1 MVIHVYDTYVTAGD
15 QHVMHFDVFTAEK
28 DHQQA
33 IAYAKEWLA
42 TIGEGDA
49 SVTAKECQFCHSQQA
64 PESVID
70 SINEKGY
77 FIYQMEGCP
86 G

>member
-1 MVIHVYDTYVTAGD
+1 MVIHVYDTYVTARD

-28 DHQQA
+28 DNQKA
-33 IAYAKEWLA
+33 IAYAREWLA
-42 TIGEGDA
+42 TIGEDDA
-49 SVTAKECQFCHSQQA
+49 IVTSKECQFCHSQQA
-64 PESVID
+64 PAEVID
-70 SINEKGY
+70 NITEKGY